1 MRNLIQA
8 KNFHYEQQ
16 DYQEQCI
23 KNIVGIF
30 DNIHKNQNLESV
42 LNSHYANQNYSFP
55 INLDSNNIDIMMET
69 GTGKTFTFIKTIFE
83 LNKRFGYKKFIILI
97 PTVPIREGTKS
108 NLEDTRSYF
117 KGLYNDSHGKEIEA
131 FTYESG
137 NISAINQFIK
147 SSNLTVLVMTPSSF
161 NKKDNIL
168 NRPLEKEIH
177 TPDLF
182 RTREDIPKSYL
193 ECLKRLNPIVVM
205 DEPHRFEGN
214 AFKEYFDGFD
224 NFFLRFGA
232 TFPKKADS
240 LPLSN
245 VAYVL
250 DSLSSFRQSLVKK
263 IVVYTQDVIEES
275 DTLISTDSKAKKA
288 TINRIVNGLLVKETV
303 GIGGLFNGQS
313 IKKINKDSI
322 VLADGT
328 LEKVDYSIS
337 DESLRIMIR
346 DTIKLH
352 FEKEQRLFYKGI
364 KALSLFFMQNDIGL
378 FRGDSP
384 KIKIIFEEEY
394 QKIRQTVLSKLD
406 KNSSYYDYLQNDYD
420 SDGKLQVHKGYFSGD
435 KGSNA
440 DEKIKAGVD
449 EILKDKKKLLSFE
462 SPTRFIFSIWA
473 LQEGWDNPNV
483 FTICK
488 LSNQGNENTKLQQ
501 IGRGLRIAVNQDL
514 QRQTLAFL
522 DNNQEEFWRI
532 NNLDVV
538 VSSKEQGFVE
548 GIQSEILENSFLMA
562 ETFTE
567 QDIRKRLVE
576 QGKLDEKTARQIFKK
591 LESEELIIFKDS
603 EDGSDVFER
612 SLNLKEQLNSLDL
625 PAEQKQIVA
634 KLFSTDIKE
643 FIQNGKTKKD
653 KKKVVIKP
661 SHLKEFEQLWQSIYK
676 NASFILEKMNDEEE
690 GQLINNIKTQIEALD
705 IKKIML
711 ETIKSEINVE
721 SINAEGAINKS
732 VIEKSEY
739 ISKVNYLALVQNLA
753 SDSKTPLSFV
763 VRIFNALSDQFKQ
776 EMLVNNPRQ
785 AQKEIADIIQQNL
798 MALLKTKISY
808 GKIEHEAKANI
819 FKTDKTLTYLEAGST
834 GKFQKEINRDFSLK
848 AKWVFEDVIEYDSDF
863 ELEIIEQDPDIAEIE
878 IFAKLPQLKIK
889 TPLGEYNP
897 DFCYALKGANG
908 QQVFLIVE
916 GKGYEM
922 ATNIPPKEQAKIDIA
937 KKYFEALKAY
947 YEAKPDNNIKI
958 VFKERI
964 NKTQLSALIND
975 HV

>member
-1 MRNLIQA
+1 M
-8 KNFHYEQQ
+8 
-16 DYQEQCI
+16 
-23 KNIVGIF
+23 
-30 DNIHKNQNLESV
+30 DN
-42 LNSHYANQNYSFP
+42 
-55 INLDSNNIDIMMET
+55 D
-69 GTGKTFTFIKTIFE
+69 
-83 LNKRFGYKKFIILI
+83 
-97 PTVPIREGTKS
+97 
-108 NLEDTRSYF
+108 
-117 KGLYNDSHGKEIEA
+117 
-131 FTYESG
+131 
-137 NISAINQFIK
+137 
-147 SSNLTVLVMTPSSF
+147 
-161 NKKDNIL
+161 
-168 NRPLEKEIH
+168 
-177 TPDLF
+177 
-182 RTREDIPKSYL
+182 
-193 ECLKRLNPIVVM
+193 
-205 DEPHRFEGN
+205 
-214 AFKEYFDGFD
+214 
-224 NFFLRFGA
+224 
-232 TFPKKADS
+232 
-240 LPLSN
+240 
-245 VAYVL
+245 
-250 DSLSSFRQSLVKK
+250 
-263 IVVYTQDVIEES
+263 
-275 DTLISTDSKAKKA
+275 
-288 TINRIVNGLLVKETV
+288 
-303 GIGGLFNGQS
+303 
-313 IKKINKDSI
+313 
-322 VLADGT
+322 
-328 LEKVDYSIS
+328 
-337 DESLRIMIR
+337 
-346 DTIKLH
+346 
-352 FEKEQRLFYKGI
+352 
-364 KALSLFFMQNDIGL
+364 
-378 FRGDSP
+378 
-384 KIKIIFEEEY
+384 
-394 QKIRQTVLSKLD
+394 
-406 KNSSYYDYLQNDYD
+406 
-420 SDGKLQVHKGYFSGD
+420 
-435 KGSNA
+435 
-440 DEKIKAGVD
+440 
-449 EILKDKKKLLSFE
+449 
-462 SPTRFIFSIWA
+462 
-473 LQEGWDNPNV
+473 
-483 FTICK
+483 
-488 LSNQGNENTKLQQ
+488 
-501 IGRGLRIAVNQDL
+501 
-514 QRQTLAFL
+514 
-522 DNNQEEFWRI
+522 QEEFWRI

-538 VSSKEQGFVE
+538 VSSKEQGFIE

-576 QGKLDEKTARQIFKK
+576 QGNLDEKTARQIFKK
-591 LESEELIIFKDS
+591 LENESLIIFKDS
-603 EDGSDVFER
+603 VDGTDIFER
-612 SLNLKEQLNSLDL
+612 STSLKEQLDRLDL

-690 GQLINNIKTQIEALD
+690 SQLINNIKTQVEALD

-721 SINAEGAINKS
+721 NIDTEGAINKS

-753 SDSKTPLSFV
+753 SDSKMPLSFV
-763 VRIFNALSDQFKQ
+763 VRVFNTLSDQFKQ

-916 GKGYEM
+916 GKGYET
-922 ATNIPPKEQAKIDIA
+922 ATNIPPKEKAKIDIA